1 MITNSSS
8 ATSSSYKT
16 STTSDPSPTKKS
28 ENPSNFSPDENTKS
42 YFSSSKNLSLP
53 PLSVYQSANEETL
66 ADLESVN
73 KKIIELDEN
82 KNQSMTDIFALMA
95 LFNETGRIM
104 KSSAFMQR
112 EANFQQQIKSLENSV
127 VEMKNAATERFAAG
141 MTAAAFQGAGS
152 LAQIGLSTT
161 AFKKGVEGANAEK
174 ISRLGDP
181 TNVIT
186 AQQSTP
192 SLAAASYSSSA
203 QAAGGMGSAF
213 SSGGS
218 AIFNNSADA
227 ADQAKVNSDTKAKVS
242 ETAVARSD
250 EAYRAAAEI
259 VADTIAKMR
268 DIVAALD
275 ASISSLN
282 RNI

>member
-1 MITNSSS
+1 MLEPVKSFISPIKPVVNEFPEIIKKSFDEIFKTEYLIPFFTPSKNPSLPLPSVFESS
-8 ATSSSYKT
+8 AK
-16 STTSDPSPTKKS
+16 STL
-28 ENPSNFSPDENTKS
+28 E
-42 YFSSSKNLSLP
+42 
-53 PLSVYQSANEETL
+53 
-66 ADLESVN
+66 DLESVN
-73 KKIIELDEN
+73 EKIIMLVEN
-82 KNQSMTDIFALMA
+82 KNQSMIDIFALMA
-95 LFNETGRIM
+95 LFNETCRIM

-141 MTAAAFQGAGS
+141 MTSAAFQAAGS
-152 LAQIGLSTT
+152 VAQIGLSTT
-161 AFKKGVEGANAEK
+161 AFKKGVDGASIEK
-174 ISRLGDP
+174 QSRLD
-181 TNVIT
+181 NLADVIPDGR
-186 AQQSTP
+186 STQ
-192 SLAAASYSSSA
+192 SLAATSYSSSA

-259 VADTIAKMR
+259 VADTIAKFR
-268 DIVAALD
+268 DLVAALD